1 MKNAMCFGK
10 TEGKKERKKE
20 TRERMKG
27 RERDR
32 EGEKKRINP
41 IWEIAKGTRM
51 YILNLLQV
59 YIRHKT
65 RLKHK
70 QRYRDFLM
78 WLLMLPFVWYKNIG
92 LQ

>member
-59 YIRHKT
+59 
-65 RLKHK
+65 
-70 QRYRDFLM
+70 
-78 WLLMLPFVWYKNIG
+78 
-92 LQ
+92 